1 MLTNKNLLQQ
11 LLVEL
16 LDNRLK
22 RLEKRNTEEKQDLN
36 FIKFQNKKQ
45 ILVLNQLS
53 KKISK
58 TINSKKRVPFKNSLT
73 QKSKIIKQKRFQN
86 SNKIKLSPKHQKKNH
101 IFLKALTPTK
111 PLSIYTLTN
120 ENWTKKRNYKYKYV
134 KSRYMD
140 ATIKINESKIKNN
153 RENRKIYFTPE
164 PRIKKKQKKITIN
177 DRINIE
183 PKKLNLEKIEIK
195 TKNNIKT
202 KKKEILHNKNTMI
215 SDIDLGKEEI
225 TFVLNELK
233 KEKEKNS
240 ENSEE
245 EEESEDPNSKNKNIN
260 ENSSSINKSNSS
272 ESFNKQAYTVKSK
285 EVILEFSEYINSPEG
300 NHIILLIASFLDLKT
315 KFYFFSC
322 SKKLIKNL
330 YNELDNIYKYI
341 LDMNKISSIN
351 SLEVD
356 LNKIKQKYKGE
367 DFDSLKYSFKLS
379 NGSIKAIEIL
389 DDEVYNDIFKL
400 KEFNPKL
407 NDIIIIYRIFF
418 QLINKEELI
427 EIQSDKLF
435 WKEASNF
442 FLENNNNKIGSF
454 IKEYITE
461 FDYTKENIYKIKKLV
476 MGKEDKLKPTY
487 YENICKTT
495 ALISFIIKDSLEY
508 CGIIPKEN
516 KMMPGVYISYLEYLK
531 ENLNK
536 CKEYMYLIKSYK

>member
-1 MLTNKNLLQQ
+1 
-11 LLVEL
+11 
-16 LDNRLK
+16 
-22 RLEKRNTEEKQDLN
+22 
-36 FIKFQNKKQ
+36 
-45 ILVLNQLS
+45 
-53 KKISK
+53 
-58 TINSKKRVPFKNSLT
+58 
-73 QKSKIIKQKRFQN
+73 
-86 SNKIKLSPKHQKKNH
+86 
-101 IFLKALTPTK
+101 
-111 PLSIYTLTN
+111 
-120 ENWTKKRNYKYKYV
+120 
-134 KSRYMD
+134 MD

-164 PRIKKKQKKITIN
+164 PRIKKKQKNITIN

-245 EEESEDPNSKNKNIN
+245 EEESEDPNSKNKSIN
-260 ENSSSINKSNSS
+260 KNSNSINKSNSS
-272 ESFNKQAYTVKSK
+272 ESFNKQAYTVKNK

-300 NHIILLIASFLDLKT
+300 DHIILLIASFLDLKT

-351 SLEVD
+351 SLDVD
-356 LNKIKQKYKGE
+356 LNNIKQKYKGE

-389 DDEVYNDIFKL
+389 DDEVYNDIFNL

-454 IKEYITE
+454 TKEYIAE
-461 FDYTKENIYKIKKLV
+461 FDFTKENIYKIKKLV
-476 MGKEDKLKPTY
+476 MRKEDKLKTTY

-508 CGIIPKEN
+508 CGIIPKEK